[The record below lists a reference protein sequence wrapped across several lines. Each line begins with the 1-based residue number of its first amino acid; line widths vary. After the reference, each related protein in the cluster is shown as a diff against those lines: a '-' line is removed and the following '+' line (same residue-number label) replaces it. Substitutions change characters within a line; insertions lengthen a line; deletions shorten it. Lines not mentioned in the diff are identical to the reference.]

1 MGFSIKSLREK
12 LSKTTNKI
20 SAGIRSILPKGK
32 KIDDALLDELEEVL
46 ISADIGPEATMRII
60 DQARNQYH
68 GGKITD
74 SEQLEELIKTTS
86 VEILKGADSHPNLET
101 ITKPEVIMI
110 VGVNG
115 AGKTTTIAKLARYYR
130 SNGKTVLL
138 AAGDT
143 FRAAAIEQLGIWAD
157 RVGVDIVKHGQDSDP
172 AAVVFDAINAARS
185 RGKDVVIIDT
195 AGRLHT
201 KSNLMEELKKIRRV
215 AAKAHS
221 GAPHQTY
228 LIIDGTTGQNGLKQ
242 IKLFDQAIGLT
253 GLILTKMD
261 GTAKGG
267 VVLAAATQFKIPVSY
282 IGFGE
287 TADDFDTFDPQS
299 FVAAIFDSKS
309 DD

>member
-172 AAVVFDAINAARS
+172 AAVVLDAINAARS

-267 VVLAAATQFKIPVSY
+267 VVLAAATQFKIPVRY

-287 TADDFDTFDPQS
+287 TADDFDSFDPQS